1 MGRALVLNATNAPI
15 SVVSQRRAI
24 LLALSDKVEVV
35 ANSDRVISSESLSLP
50 IPSILRLRYFVKIP
64 FRRRAPLTRRGVFA
78 RDGGK
83 CQYCDSPAESI
94 DHVIPRSKGG
104 EHNWRNVVACC
115 RRCNTY
121 KADRL
126 LSNCGLVLRST
137 PTVPHEYV
145 WVKAAAGPIP
155 SEWNEYLGAAA

>member
-24 LLALSDKVEVV
+24 LLTLSDKVEVV
-35 ANSDRVISSESLSLP
+35 ANSDQIISSENLSFS
-50 IPSILRLRYFVKIP
+50 IPSIVRLRYFVKIP

-78 RDGGK
+78 RDGGR
-83 CQYCDSPAESI
+83 CQYCGSAAESI
-94 DHVIPRSKGG
+94 DHVVPRSKGG
-104 EHNWRNVVACC
+104 EHKWCNVVACC
-115 RRCNTY
+115 RDCNTY

-126 LSNCGLVLRST
+126 LSNCRLQLKAT
-137 PTVPHEYV
+137 PSVPHEFV

-155 SEWNEYLGAAA
+155 TEWNEYLGAAA